1 MTGSAAPGTQHGGDV
16 VTTEDRARGAL
27 AGLAVGDALGMPTQM
42 LPRATVQRLFP
53 KLSWFEAGP
62 AENRISAGHR
72 AGRVTDDTEQAL
84 ILAELLIEG
93 RGHADPR
100 QFAARLAAWAR
111 QAEADGSEQLGPSSR
126 RAIEAVAAGSP
137 VEEAGRTGT
146 TNGAAMRI
154 TPVGIATGPEDLTM
168 LVDRVEEACL
178 VTHHTGVAIAG
189 AAAVAAAVSAGLAGL
204 PPGEALDVACRAAE
218 MGAARGRYVAGP
230 DVARRIAWAA
240 ELVQDVSQE
249 AAADLVASLIGTGV
263 ATEQAVPAAFALAWR
278 WQADPWQA
286 CLAAA
291 RLGGDADTIGAI
303 AGAVGGAW
311 AGVTAFP
318 APALAVIEEVN
329 GLRLADMAQRL
340 LTLRAESAVTSLAPR
355 RTARP

>member
-1 MTGSAAPGTQHGGDV
+1 MTGPAAPDAQYGGDV
-16 VTTEDRARGAL
+16 GAIEDRARGAL
-27 AGLAVGDALGMPTQM
+27 AGLAIGDALGMPTQM

-62 AENRISAGHR
+62 SENRISAGWQ

-84 ILAELLIEG
+84 ILAKLLLEG
-93 RGHADPR
+93 RGHVDPPR
-100 QFAARLAAWAR
+100 FAAELAAWAQ

-137 VEEAGRTGT
+137 VEEAGRAGT

-154 TPVGIATGPEDLTM
+154 APVGIATGPDDLTM

-204 PPGEALDVACRAAE
+204 PPDEALGLACQAAE
-218 MGAARGRYVAGP
+218 MGAARGHYVAAP
-230 DVARRIAWAA
+230 DVAQRIAWAA
-240 ELVQDVSQE
+240 GLIQDVSQE
-249 AAADLVASLIGTGV
+249 AAADLVAGLIGTGV
-263 ATEQAVPAAFALAWR
+263 AIEQAVPAAFALAWR
-278 WQADPWQA
+278 WPADPWQA
-286 CLAAA
+286 CLTAA
-291 RLGGDADTIGAI
+291 RLGGDADTIAAI

-311 AGVTAFP
+311 AGAAAFP
-318 APALAVIEEVN
+318 MAALAVVEEVN
-329 GLRLADMAQRL
+329 GLGLADVAQRL
-340 LTLRAESAVTSLAPR
+340 LALRDASGHTGPQSRAAAP
-355 RTARP
+355 A